1 MKGISSSLF
10 AGSLLALA
18 MSVVSAHAQL
28 ARTFVSSLGDDGNNC
43 NRLTPCRTF
52 QRAHDATLSLG
63 EITVLDPGG
72 YGAVTINKNIS
83 IINDGVGEA
92 GILVS
97 GGLVGIT
104 INAPADANISLRGIT
119 IKGIGFGGGV
129 GIVFNSGALLS
140 MERCVVRNLTAPS
153 PGVLGTGILFQ
164 PDPQGGTSNLSVS
177 DTVVA
182 DNTSSGIYL
191 APRSQGFVHG
201 VFTRVQSNHNGFDG
215 IAADNRT
222 MGGTAGVFALLVENS
237 AALFNAR
244 AGFETITNGNIVQPV
259 ITVIRSVAEGNLSGF
274 LAHGPTGTISV
285 GQSSIQGNKQTWFGL
300 VQSFGDNY
308 VFSNFDNDP
317 PPPGGGAVPKK

>member
-215 IAADNRT
+215 IAADNRQ
-222 MGGTAGVFALLVENS
+222 MSGGAGLLTVLVENS
-237 AALFNAR
+237 EASLNAR
-244 AGFETITNGNIVQPV
+244 AGFETITNAS
-259 ITVIRSVAEGNLSGF
+259 ITFTQTTFNVIRSVVEGNLIGF
-274 LAHGPTGTISV
+274 TGTIRV
-285 GQSSIQGNKQTWFGL
+285 GQSSIQGNMQTWVGFIT
-300 VQSFGDNY
+300 SFGDNY